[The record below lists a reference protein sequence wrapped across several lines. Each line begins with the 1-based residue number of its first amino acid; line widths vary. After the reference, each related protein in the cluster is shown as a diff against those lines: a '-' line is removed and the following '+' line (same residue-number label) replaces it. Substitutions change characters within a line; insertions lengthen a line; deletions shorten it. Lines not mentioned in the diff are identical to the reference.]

1 MVRFEA
7 LTTAKFV
14 FPSIIISASILL
26 VLLPITA
33 SISTGACISYSSSTQ
48 IITISC
54 TAGTRLTDVNNVV
67 NNPAV
72 LKKEFNGVWTLSANL
87 VVARNANLVIDSIDT
102 SWLKI
107 ISSSNKAFGLQNYG
121 TLKID
126 SVKITSW
133 DTTKNSYASTSTD
146 GKTQRAYIVSK
157 SGATGKM
164 DILNSEIAYLG
175 RDVTGEHGLDYYGS
189 DGSLIQNN
197 NIHHNW
203 RAFYSAG
210 VGGITFTKNE
220 VHDNLQYGVDPH
232 SGTHDMYITYN
243 KVYNNNH
250 GIICSVA
257 CYNMHITNN
266 ELYNNQKDGI
276 FMDAGSHHST
286 IANNKIYNE
295 DEGIQ
300 LPSLSYSE
308 VFGNTITNSNYGI
321 VIYTQIG
328 SVFDRDDRCVPYGC
342 VSIKNN
348 IHDNTIKVSTTGI
361 VIKGGASGNTISSN
375 FMSGN
380 SQYGI
385 RVDGSTTSANVFKY
399 NHISNSKYG
408 IELTSNKE
416 SIFKRNYFDT
426 AIPSGEY
433 TLRSNSALKLED
445 TKFYNDI
452 IKAMDS
458 SSNQASIS
466 KSGVIGVTDGSTSQ
480 VTKYFTDSQPFI
492 KTLKNN
498 AIIKINTISSTT
510 LTRSA
515 VLTDIPGPSSLA
527 KDNLTISISNL
538 DISRSTTDASNKPRT
553 NNDNSLSSKS
563 DGADAI
569 DIAKNQA
576 QLKAE
581 QSLAQNIGVSHGK
594 PGILLDNSSN
604 EEQKQIVV
612 GRKVPQREFVVD
624 NLSTNIP
631 NFKKNKITSMHQF
644 DRHIPYPV
652 VPNKSQEERLKH
664 DTLLTLNI
672 KRGDGDRFYILKGK
686 LLDLNTNKPLNGKE
700 ISISSYPPLQIPIQ
714 KTNKEGNFETALNIL
729 TSDLLYKFK
738 GHFTQ
743 DSFHHAAKS
752 NTVLLKVENQK
763 FTSRPISSNSD
774 ESSVLDSFKRKTI
787 ERTDVEMTNSSRLV
801 D

>member
-1 MVRFEA
+1 MESFEA
-7 LTTAKFV
+7 CTTVKLV
-14 FPSIIISASILL
+14 FPTIIISAGILL
-26 VLLPITA
+26 LLLPITV

-54 TAGTRLTDVNNVV
+54 TAGTRLTDVNNVIHD
-67 NNPAV
+67 PTI
-72 LKKEFNGVWTLSANL
+72 LKKESNGVWTLTANL

-107 ISSSNKAFGLQNYG
+107 ISSSTKAFGLQNYG

-133 DTTKNSYASTSTD
+133 DAAMNSYASISTD

-210 VGGITFTKNE
+210 VGGITFTKN
-220 VHDNLQYGVDPH
+220 VIHDNLQYGVDPH

-250 GIICSVA
+250 GIICSVM
-257 CYNMHITNN
+257 CYNMHIENN

-276 FMDAGSHHST
+276 FLDAGSHHST

-308 VFGNTITNSNYGI
+308 VFSNTITNSNYGI

-328 SVFDRDDRCVPYGC
+328 SIFDRDDRCGSIGC

-348 IHDNTIKVSTTGI
+348 IHDNTIKVSTAGI

-385 RVDGSTTSANVFKY
+385 MIDGSTTSANAFRY

-408 IELTSNKE
+408 IALNSNKE
-416 SIFKRNYFDT
+416 SVFKRNYFDT
-426 AIPSGEY
+426 AVSSGEY
-433 TLRSNSALKLED
+433 TLRSTSSLRLED

-452 IKAMDS
+452 IKALDS
-458 SSNQASIS
+458 SSNQVGIS
-466 KSGVIGVTDGSTSQ
+466 KSGVIDVTDGATSQ
-480 VTKYFTDSQPFI
+480 TTKYFTDSQTFT

-510 LTRSA
+510 LTSSA
-515 VLTDIPGPSSLA
+515 VLTGMPGPSSLA
-527 KDNLTISISNL
+527 KDNLTISISKL
-538 DISRSTTDASNKPRT
+538 DINRSTTDASNKPRT
-553 NNDNSLSSKS
+553 DNDNSLSSKS
-563 DGADAI
+563 DGANAI
-569 DIAKNQA
+569 ALAKNQA

-581 QSLAQNIGVSHGK
+581 QSLAQNKGVSYGK
-594 PGILLDNSSN
+594 SGVLLNNSSK

-612 GRKVPQREFVVD
+612 QRKVPQTEFVDD
-624 NLSTNIP
+624 NLSTNHHII
-631 NFKKNKITSMHQF
+631 KKNKITSMNQY
-644 DRHIPYPV
+644 DRHVLYQV

-664 DTLLTLNI
+664 DTLLTLSI
-672 KRGDGDRFYILKGK
+672 KHGHGDRSYILNGK
-686 LLDLNTNKPLNGKE
+686 LLDLNTNGPLKGKE
-700 ISISSYPPLQIPIQ
+700 VLVSSYPPLQIPKQ
-714 KTNKEGNFETALNIL
+714 KTNKEGIFETALNIL
-729 TSDLLYKFK
+729 TRDLLYKFK

-743 DSFHHAAKS
+743 DSVHYAAKS

-763 FTSRPISSNSD
+763 FISRPTSSDSD
-774 ESSVLDSFKRKTI
+774 EGFSF
-787 ERTDVEMTNSSRLV
+787 RLQAENY
-801 D
+801 

>member
-1 MVRFEA
+1 
-7 LTTAKFV
+7 
-14 FPSIIISASILL
+14 
-26 VLLPITA
+26 
-33 SISTGACISYSSSTQ
+33 
-48 IITISC
+48 
-54 TAGTRLTDVNNVV
+54 
-67 NNPAV
+67 
-72 LKKEFNGVWTLSANL
+72 
-87 VVARNANLVIDSIDT
+87 
-102 SWLKI
+102 
-107 ISSSNKAFGLQNYG
+107 LQNYG

-133 DTTKNSYASTSTD
+133 DATKNIYASTSTD

-175 RDVTGEHGLDYYGS
+175 RDVSGEHGLDYYGS
-189 DGSLIQNN
+189 DSSLIQNN

-210 VGGITFTKNE
+210 VGGITFTKNV

-232 SGTHDMYITYN
+232 SGTHDMYLTYN

-250 GIICSVA
+250 GIICSVM
-257 CYNMHITNN
+257 CYNMHIENN

-328 SVFDRDDRCVPYGC
+328 SVFDRDDMCGSIGC

-348 IHDNTIKVSTTGI
+348 IHDNTIKVSRAGI
-361 VIKGGASGNTISSN
+361 VMKGGASGNTISSN
-375 FMSGN
+375 FMSGS

-385 RVDGSTTSANVFKY
+385 TVDGSTTSSNLFRY
-399 NHISNSKYG
+399 NHILNSKYG
-408 IELTSNKE
+408 VALNSNKE
-416 SIFKRNYFDT
+416 SVFKRNYFDT

-433 TLRSNSALKLED
+433 TLRSYSALRLED

-452 IKAMDS
+452 IKALDS

-466 KSGVIGVTDGSTSQ
+466 KSGVIDVTDVGTSQ
-480 VTKYFTDSQPFI
+480 VTKYFTDSQTFT

-498 AIIKINTISSTT
+498 AIIKVNTISSTT
-510 LTRSA
+510 LTSSA
-515 VLTDIPGPSSLA
+515 VLTEIPGPPSLA
-527 KDNLTISISNL
+527 KDNLTISISKLTNNQSNS
-538 DISRSTTDASNKPRT
+538 DVTNKPHS
-553 NNDNSLSSKS
+553 NNDNSLSRKS
-563 DGADAI
+563 DGVDPEAL
-569 DIAKNQA
+569 AKNQA

-581 QSLAQNIGVSHGK
+581 QSLARNKAVAFGK
-594 PGILLDNSSN
+594 SDILSNNSSD
-604 EEQKQIVV
+604 EEQKQIIVQK
-612 GRKVPQREFVVD
+612 KVPQREIVD
-624 NLSTNIP
+624 NNLSTNHP
-631 NFKKNKITSMHQF
+631 NIKKNKITSMYQF
-644 DRHIPYPV
+644 DRHVLHPV
-652 VPNKSQEERLKH
+652 VPNKSQERLKH
-664 DTLLTLNI
+664 DTLLTLSL
-672 KRGDGDRFYILKGK
+672 KDGDGNRFYILKGR
-686 LLDLNTNKPLNGKE
+686 LLDLNTNEPLQGKE
-700 ISISSYPPLQIPIQ
+700 IVLSSSPPLQIPKQ

-729 TSDLLYKFK
+729 TRDSLYKFK

-743 DSFHHAAKS
+743 DSFHHAAES
-752 NTVLLKVENQK
+752 NAVLLKLE
-763 FTSRPISSNSD
+763 ISSNSD
-774 ESSVLDSFKRKTI
+774 EAPVVDSFKGKTI
-787 ERTDVEMTNSSRLV
+787 DRTNVGMTNSSHPV

>member
-1 MVRFEA
+1 MERFEA
-7 LTTAKFV
+7 FTSVKFV
-14 FPSIIISASILL
+14 LLSITISASILL
-26 VLLPITA
+26 VLLPITV

-67 NNPAV
+67 NNPTI
-72 LKKEFNGVWTLSANL
+72 LKKESNGVWTLSANL
-87 VVARNANLVIDSIDT
+87 VVARNGNLVIDSIDT

-107 ISSSNKAFGLQNYG
+107 ISSSTKAFSLQNYG

-133 DTTKNSYASTSTD
+133 DATKNSYASTSTD

-175 RDVTGEHGLDYYGS
+175 RDVSGEHGLDYYGS

-203 RAFYSAG
+203 RAFYSSG
-210 VGGITFTKNE
+210 VGGITFTKNV

-250 GIICSVA
+250 GIICSVM
-257 CYNMHITNN
+257 CYNIHIENN
-266 ELYNNQKDGI
+266 ELYNNQRDGI
-276 FMDAGSHHST
+276 FMDTGSHHST

-295 DEGIQ
+295 DVGIQ

-328 SVFDRDDRCVPYGC
+328 SVFDRDDRCGSIGC

-348 IHDNTIKVSTTGI
+348 IHDNTIKVSNAGI
-361 VIKGGASGNTISSN
+361 VIKGGASSNTIYSN

-385 RVDGSTTSANVFKY
+385 RVDGLTTSSNVFKY

-408 IELTSNKE
+408 VALNNNKD
-416 SIFKRNYFDT
+416 SVFKRNYFDT
-426 AIPSGEY
+426 AISSGEY
-433 TLRSNSALKLED
+433 TLRSNSALRLED

-452 IKAMDS
+452 LKAIDS

-466 KSGVIGVTDGSTSQ
+466 KSGVIGITDGSTSQ
-480 VTKYFTDSQPFI
+480 ITKYFTDSQTYT
-492 KTLKNN
+492 KTLNNN
-498 AIIKINTISSTT
+498 AIIKVNTISSTT
-510 LTRSA
+510 LTSSA
-515 VLTDIPGPSSLA
+515 VLAEIPGPSSLD
-527 KDNLTISISNL
+527 KNNLTISNSQLTNN
-538 DISRSTTDASNKPRT
+538 RSTTDVSNKPRS

-563 DGADAI
+563 NGVDPLTL
-569 DIAKNQA
+569 AKNQA
-576 QLKAE
+576 QLRAE
-581 QSLAQNIGVSHGK
+581 QSLAENKGVAFGK
-594 PGILLDNSSN
+594 SGILSDNSSN
-604 EEQKQIVV
+604 EEQKQIFVE
-612 GRKVPQREFVVD
+612 RKDLHREIVD
-624 NLSTNIP
+624 DNPSTNHP
-631 NFKKNKITSMHQF
+631 NINKNKITSMYQS
-644 DRHIPYPV
+644 DRHVLNPV
-652 VPNKSQEERLKH
+652 VPKKSQERLMH
-664 DTLLTLNI
+664 DTLLTLSL
-672 KRGDGDRFYILKGK
+672 KEGDGDRFYILKGR
-686 LLDLNTNKPLNGKE
+686 LLDLNTKEPLPSKE
-700 ISISSYPPLQIPIQ
+700 ILLSSYPPLQIPKQ
-714 KTNKEGNFETALNIL
+714 KTNKEGNFETAFNIP
-729 TSDLLYKFK
+729 TSDSLYKFK
-738 GHFTQ
+738 GVFTQ
-743 DSFHHAAKS
+743 DTFHEAAKS
-752 NTVLLKVENQK
+752 NTVLLQVENQK
-763 FTSRPISSNSD
+763 ITSRPNSLKSD
-774 ESSVLDSFKRKTI
+774 EAPVVDSFKWKTAERK
-787 ERTDVEMTNSSRLV
+787 DFEMTNSSRPF

>member
-1 MVRFEA
+1 MKRFA
-7 LTTAKFV
+7 AFTTFKFV
-14 FPSIIISASILL
+14 LVSIIISTGILL
-26 VLLPITA
+26 VLLPITMR
-33 SISTGACISYSSSTQ
+33 ISTGACISYNSSTQ

-54 TAGTRLTDVNNVV
+54 TAGTRLTDVNNVIQ
-67 NNPAV
+67 NPAI
-72 LKKEFNGVWTLSANL
+72 LKKESNGVWTLSANL
-87 VVARNANLVIDSIDT
+87 LVAKNGNLVIDSIDT
-102 SWLKI
+102 RWLKI
-107 ISSSNKAFGLQNYG
+107 ISSSTKAFGLQNYG

-133 DTTKNSYASTSTD
+133 DATKNTYASTSTD

-175 RDVTGEHGLDYYGS
+175 RDISGEHGLGYYGS

-210 VGGITFTKNE
+210 VGGIMFTKNV

-232 SGTHDMYITYN
+232 SGTHDMYLTYN

-250 GIICSVA
+250 GIICSVK
-257 CYNMHITNN
+257 CYNMHIENN

-286 IANNKIYNE
+286 ISNNKIYNE

-308 VFGNTITNSNYGI
+308 VFGNTITDSNYGI

-328 SVFDRDDRCVPYGC
+328 SVYDRDDMCGSIGC

-348 IHDNTIKVSTTGI
+348 IHDNTIKVSRAGI
-361 VIKGGASGNTISSN
+361 VMKGGASANTISSN

-385 RVDGSTTSANVFKY
+385 TIDGPTTSSNLFRY
-399 NHISNSKYG
+399 NHILNSKYG
-408 IELTSNKE
+408 VALNSNKE
-416 SIFKRNYFDT
+416 SVFKRNYFDT

-433 TLRSNSALKLED
+433 TLRSYSVLRLED

-452 IKAMDS
+452 IKALDT

-466 KSGVIGVTDGSTSQ
+466 KSGVIDVTDVDTSQ
-480 VTKYFTDSQPFI
+480 ITKYFTDSQTFT

-498 AIIKINTISSTT
+498 AIIKVNTISSTT
-510 LTRSA
+510 LTSSA
-515 VLTDIPGPSSLA
+515 VLNEIPGPSSLA
-527 KDNLTISISNL
+527 KDNLTISISKLTNH
-538 DISRSTTDASNKPRT
+538 RSTTDVTNKPHS
-553 NNDNSLSSKS
+553 NNDNSLSSRS
-563 DGADAI
+563 DGVDPIAL
-569 DIAKNQA
+569 AKNQA

-581 QSLAQNIGVSHGK
+581 QSLARNKGIALGK
-594 PGILLDNSSN
+594 SAILSDNSSN
-604 EEQKQIVV
+604 EEQKQFIVQK
-612 GRKVPQREFVVD
+612 KVPQRELVD
-624 NLSTNIP
+624 NNLSTNHP
-631 NFKKNKITSMHQF
+631 NIKKNKITSMYQS
-644 DRHIPYPV
+644 DKYVLPSKP
-652 VPNKSQEERLKH
+652 QERLKH
-664 DTLLTLNI
+664 DTLLTLSL
-672 KRGDGDRFYILKGK
+672 KDGDGDRFYILKGR
-686 LLDLNTNKPLNGKE
+686 LLDLNTNEPLQGKE
-700 ISISSYPPLQIPIQ
+700 ILLSSFPYLQIPKQ
-714 KTNKEGNFETALNIL
+714 KTNKEGNFETVLNIL
-729 TSDLLYKFK
+729 TGDSLYKFK

-743 DSFHHAAKS
+743 DIFHHSAES
-752 NTVLLKVENQK
+752 NTVLLKVEI
-763 FTSRPISSNSD
+763 TSNSN
-774 ESSVLDSFKRKTI
+774 EALVADSFMGKTI
-787 ERTDVEMTNSSRLV
+787 GRRNLEMTNSSHPV

>member
-1 MVRFEA
+1 MERFA
-7 LTTAKFV
+7 AFTTFKLV
-14 FPSIIISASILL
+14 LLSIIISTGILL
-26 VLLPITA
+26 VLLPITV
-33 SISTGACISYSSSTQ
+33 SISTGACVSYNSSTQ

-54 TAGTRLTDVNNVV
+54 TAGTRLTDVNNVMQ
-67 NNPAV
+67 NPAI
-72 LKKEFNGVWTLSANL
+72 LKKESNGVWTLSANL
-87 VVARNANLVIDSIDT
+87 VVAKNGNFVIDSIDT

-107 ISSSNKAFGLQNYG
+107 ISSSTKAFGLQNYG

-133 DTTKNSYASTSTD
+133 DATKNSYASTSTD

-175 RDVTGEHGLDYYGS
+175 RDVSGEHGLDYYGG
-189 DGSLIQNN
+189 DGSLTQNN

-210 VGGITFTKNE
+210 VGSITFTKNV

-250 GIICSVA
+250 GIICSVK
-257 CYNMHITNN
+257 CYNMHIENN
-266 ELYNNQKDGI
+266 ELYNNQRDGI

-308 VFGNTITNSNYGI
+308 VFGNTITDSNYGI

-328 SVFDRDDRCVPYGC
+328 SVYDRDDMCGSIGC

-348 IHDNTIKVSTTGI
+348 IHDNTIKVSRAGI
-361 VIKGGASGNTISSN
+361 VMKGGASANTISSN

-385 RVDGSTTSANVFKY
+385 TVDGSTTSSNLFRY
-399 NHISNSKYG
+399 NHILNSKYG
-408 IELTSNKE
+408 VALNSNKE
-416 SIFKRNYFDT
+416 SVFKRNYFDT

-433 TLRSNSALKLED
+433 TLRSYSVLRLED

-452 IKAMDS
+452 IKALDT

-466 KSGVIGVTDGSTSQ
+466 KSGVIDVTDVDTSQ
-480 VTKYFTDSQPFI
+480 ITKYFTDSQTFT

-498 AIIKINTISSTT
+498 AIIKVNTISSTT
-510 LTRSA
+510 LTSSA
-515 VLTDIPGPSSLA
+515 VLREIPGPSSLV
-527 KDNLTISISNL
+527 KDNLTSSISKL
-538 DISRSTTDASNKPRT
+538 TTDVTNKSHS

-563 DGADAI
+563 DGVDPIAL
-569 DIAKNQA
+569 AKNQA

-581 QSLAQNIGVSHGK
+581 QSLARNKGISLGK
-594 PGILLDNSSN
+594 SGILSDNSSN
-604 EEQKQIVV
+604 EEQKQFIVQK
-612 GRKVPQREFVVD
+612 KVPQMELVD
-624 NLSTNIP
+624 NNLSTNHP
-631 NFKKNKITSMHQF
+631 NIKKNKITSMYQS
-644 DRHIPYPV
+644 DRYVLHPV
-652 VPNKSQEERLKH
+652 VPSKSQERLKH
-664 DTLLTLNI
+664 DTLLTLSL
-672 KRGDGDRFYILKGK
+672 KDGDGDRFYILKGR
-686 LLDLNTNKPLNGKE
+686 LLDLNTNKPLQGKE
-700 ISISSYPPLQIPIQ
+700 ILLSSFPSLQIPKQ

-729 TSDLLYKFK
+729 TGDSLYKFK

-743 DSFHHAAKS
+743 DSFHHAAES
-752 NTVLLKVENQK
+752 NAVLLKVE
-763 FTSRPISSNSD
+763 ISSNSD
-774 ESSVLDSFKRKTI
+774 LALVADSFKLLA
-787 ERTDVEMTNSSRLV
+787 ERTLK
-801 D
+801 